1 MINTVKKIIK
11 QGREIRMIDFRVQ
24 AVKSAI

>member
-11 QGREIRMIDFRVQ
+11 QGREIRMLAARVQ
-24 AVKSAI
+24 EIRCET